1 MKNKTHTLLLV
12 LCAVAAITGCASMT
26 PKQLAGKSLSSAA
39 ISVDSAMK
47 GWAAWVN
54 VQRANP
60 NADQDQLLRNE
71 GKVRTAFDNYVASQ
85 VIAKELYLTAVN
97 NPTMGFALFETALT
111 VLKKNEQALLNLIT
125 NLSK

>member
-47 GWAAWVN
+47 GWAEWVN